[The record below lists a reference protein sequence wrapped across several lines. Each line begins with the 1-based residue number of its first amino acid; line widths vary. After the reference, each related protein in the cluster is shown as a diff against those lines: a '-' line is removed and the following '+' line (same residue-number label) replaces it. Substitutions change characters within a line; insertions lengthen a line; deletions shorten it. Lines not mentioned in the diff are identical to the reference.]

1 MGFAIAETLAEQGA
15 DVVLIAG
22 PTSLHANNANIQRID
37 VTSAEEMFQSA
48 VENFPFC
55 QGAVLSAAVA
65 DFTPVVVADRKVK
78 RGKENFCIEL
88 RPTRDIAASLGKMK
102 KPNQIMVGFAL
113 ETYDEELNAKEKLKR
128 KNLDFIVLNSLNDPG
143 AGFQVDT
150 NKITIIE
157 PGNKISH
164 FGLKTKKE
172 VAEDIVNKIIE
183 KVSTV

>member
-1 MGFAIAETLAEQGA
+1 MGFAIAEALAGQGA
-15 DVVLIAG
+15 EVVLIAG
-22 PTSLHANNANIQRID
+22 PTSLYTINANIRRIN
-37 VTSAEEMFQSA
+37 VTSADEMFRVA
-48 VENFPFC
+48 VENFSLC
-55 QGAVLSAAVA
+55 DGAVLSAAVA
-65 DFTPVVVADRKVK
+65 DFTPVIVADRKVK

-102 KPNQIMVGFAL
+102 RSDQIMVGFAL
-113 ETYDEELNAKEKLKR
+113 ETYDEELNAKEKLKK

-157 PGNKISH
+157 PDNKISH

-172 VAEDIVNKIIE
+172 VADDIVNKIIE
-183 KVSTV
+183 KIGSV